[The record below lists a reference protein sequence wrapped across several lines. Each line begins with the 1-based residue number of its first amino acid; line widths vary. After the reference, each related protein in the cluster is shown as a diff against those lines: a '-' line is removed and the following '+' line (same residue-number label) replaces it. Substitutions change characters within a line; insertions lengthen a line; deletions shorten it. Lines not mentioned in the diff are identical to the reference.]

1 MIALDDT
8 FSLLAGGHFIGAR
21 GNRRLSHLA
30 GAAMGEAD
38 LLILPRVID
47 GFGGSNPTERAS
59 TCVDTD
65 LE

>member
-1 MIALDDT
+1 MIALDGT
-8 FSLLAGGHFIGAR
+8 CSLVAGGHFIGAR
-21 GNRRLSHLA
+21 GNRRLSHLV
-30 GAAMGEAD
+30 GATMGEAD

-59 TCVDTD
+59 TCVDMD